1 MEFKGHATFAAI
13 NCSSEYIP
21 SVRVSGESV
30 CLLMELSE
38 EGEGMHV
45 SDSDGRTRGMTEQRE
60 RQEEFVGPK
69 GIRPAT
75 PAPLYRAGLKSG
87 P

>member
-1 MEFKGHATFAAI
+1 MEFKGHTTFAAI

-45 SDSDGRTRGMTEQRE
+45 SDSDGRG
-60 RQEEFVGPK
+60 G
-69 GIRPAT
+69 
-75 PAPLYRAGLKSG
+75 
-87 P
+87 